1 MLYFVEKI
9 YYISTKAGGAEMKE
23 TAKNKVL
30 SRIYGRGKGWVFSA
44 IDFLPNLKRWEIDRS
59 LTDLEKEEKIVRIL
73 PGLYYYPEYSKL
85 LRKNV
90 APDTGYVAKALARKY
105 DWKIFPDG
113 NTALNYL
120 GLSTQVPAKYI
131 YISNGRS
138 RKYKIGNTTL
148 EFRHRVP
155 KESAITN
162 ENANLV
168 IQAVKSIGKIHA
180 KEDNFINALSK
191 RFSLDEWCKI
201 EKMSKKSAYWILNII
216 KQAKEIANG

>member
-1 MLYFVEKI
+1 
-9 YYISTKAGGAEMKE
+9 MKE

-44 IDFLPNLKRWEIDRS
+44 IDFLPDLKRWEIDRS
-59 LTDLEKEEKIVRIL
+59 LTDLEKERKIIRIL

-90 APDTGYVAKALARKY
+90 APDVGYVAKALARKY

-131 YISNGRS
+131 YISNGSS
-138 RKYKIGNTTL
+138 RKYQIGNITL
-148 EFRHRVP
+148 EFRHRIP
-155 KESAITN
+155 KESTITN

-168 IQAVKSIGKIHA
+168 IQAIKSIGKIHA
-180 KEDNFINALSK
+180 AESDFINALSK
-191 RFSLDEWCKI
+191 CFSHEEWSKI
-201 EKMSKKSAYWILNII
+201 EKASKKATYWILDII
-216 KQAKEIANG
+216 RQAKEIANG